1 MNLLYIFKIKFCDYT
16 RGVCMAEKSFHY
28 PLFVKGDVDGFI
40 GLFIDNLV
48 NLLIITGLCFS
59 IKMPPALVFGKI
71 LPGVAL
77 SVLAGN
83 LFYSWQARKL
93 AIKEKRTDVTALPY
107 GINTVSLFAFFG
119 FIIMPVYLQTRDVNI
134 AWRVGVA
141 SCFISGVF
149 EALGAFVGERIRRV
163 TPRAALLST
172 LAGIALVFIALNHT
186 LPLWS
191 KPLIAFIPLAFI
203 LVEYFS
209 FAKLPF
215 RIPAGLYALAAG
227 AIAAWATGT
236 MDKTLLVKSAE
247 TVSFYLPGINISEII
262 TGFREMVPYLGIS
275 IPMGLIAFFAT
286 IQNLESA
293 AAAGDDYPAM
303 PALAMNGVGT
313 IVGSFFGSP
322 FPTTVYIGHPGWKA
336 MGARG
341 GYSILNGTVISLIC
355 LTGFMSVI
363 SALVPLEAGYPILLW
378 VGIIITAQAFQ
389 TTPLKHA
396 PAIALGL
403 LPATAAWGLSLL
415 RQYINVDGKYS
426 IDQMNIMIS
435 TAMPHMKGI
444 IPFSEGS
451 LLSAMFLTAVGV
463 YLIEKDFLKAFWWTL
478 PLIICSYF
486 GFIHSGS
493 IKFNASG
500 MIPVGYALFGAV
512 IIGVYFY
519 NRFSK
524 SDTKSES
531 E

>member
-1 MNLLYIFKIKFCDYT
+1 MTEKIFN
-16 RGVCMAEKSFHY
+16 Y
-28 PLFVKGDVDGFI
+28 PFFVKGDVDGFI

-48 NLLIITGLCFS
+48 NLLLITGLCLS
-59 IKMPPALVFGKI
+59 IGMPGTLVFGKI
-71 LPGVAL
+71 LPGAAL
-77 SVLAGN
+77 SILTGN

-93 AIKEKRTDVTALPY
+93 AIKENRTDVTALPY

-119 FIIMPVYLQTRDVNI
+119 FIIVPVYIQTKDANI

-149 EALGAFVGERIRRV
+149 EALGAFVGERIRRI

-172 LAGIALVFIALNHT
+172 LAGIALAFIALNHI
-186 LPLWS
+186 LPLWD

-203 LVEYFS
+203 LIEYFS
-209 FAKLPF
+209 FVKLPF

-227 AIAAWATGT
+227 AAAAWATGS
-236 MDKTLLVKSAE
+236 MDRTVLVKSAE
-247 TVSFYLPGINISEII
+247 TVSFYMPGINIPEII
-262 TGFREMVPYLGIS
+262 TGFREMIPYLGIS

-322 FPTTVYIGHPGWKA
+322 FPATVYIGHPGWKA

-341 GYSILNGTVISLIC
+341 GYSILNGSVIALIC
-355 LTGFMSVI
+355 LTGLMSVI
-363 SALVPLEAGYPILLW
+363 SAVIPLEAGYPILLW

-389 TTPLKHA
+389 TTPSNHA

-403 LPATAAWGLSLL
+403 LPAAASWGLSLL

-426 IDQMNIMIS
+426 IDQMNSMIS
-435 TAMPHMKGI
+435 AAMPHMKGI
-444 IPFSEGS
+444 IPFSEGP

-478 PLIICSYF
+478 PLIVCSYF
-486 GFIHSGS
+486 GFIHAAS
-493 IKFNASG
+493 IGINAGG
-500 MIPVGYALFGAV
+500 MIPAGYAMFGAV
-512 IIGVYFY
+512 ILGVYFY
-519 NRFSK
+519 NRFSNGK
-524 SDTKSES
+524 NAQ
-531 E
+531 

>member
-1 MNLLYIFKIKFCDYT
+1 
-16 RGVCMAEKSFHY
+16 MAEKSFHY
-28 PLFVKGDVDGFI
+28 PLFVKGDIDGFI

-48 NLLIITGLCFS
+48 NLMLITGLCLS
-59 IKMPPALVFGKI
+59 IGMPRALVFGRI
-71 LPGVAL
+71 LPGAAL

-93 AIKEKRTDVTALPY
+93 AMKENRTDVTALPY

-119 FIIMPVYLQTRDVNI
+119 FIIIPVYIQTKDVNI

-149 EALGAFVGERIRRV
+149 EALGAFVGERIRSI

-172 LAGIALVFIALNHT
+172 LAGIAIVFIALNHT
-186 LPLWS
+186 LPLWD

-209 FAKLPF
+209 FVKLPF

-227 AIAAWATGT
+227 GIAAWATGS
-236 MDKTLLVKSAE
+236 MDKAVLVKSAE
-247 TVSFYLPGINISEII
+247 TVSFYMPYVSISEIV

-275 IPMGLIAFFAT
+275 VPMGLIAFFAT

-293 AAAGDDYPAM
+293 SAAGDNYPAM
-303 PALAMNGVGT
+303 PALAMNGIGT

-322 FPTTVYIGHPGWKA
+322 FPATVYIGHPGWKA

-341 GYSILNGTVISLIC
+341 GYSILNGSVVALIC
-355 LTGFMSVI
+355 LTGLMSVI

-389 TTPLKHA
+389 TTPAKHA

-403 LPATAAWGLSLL
+403 LPATASWGLSIL

-426 IDQMNIMIS
+426 IEQMNTMIS
-435 TAMPHMKGI
+435 GALPAMKGI
-444 IPFSEGS
+444 IPFSEGP

-463 YLIEKDFLKAFWWTL
+463 YLIEKDFLRAFWWTL
-478 PLIICSYF
+478 PLAVCSYF
-486 GFIHSGS
+486 GFIHSAS
-493 IKFNASG
+493 IGINAAG
-500 MIPVGYALFGAV
+500 MIPAGYILFGMV
-512 IIGVYFY
+512 ILGVYFY
-519 NRFSK
+519 NRYK
-524 SDTKSES
+524 GSDASV
-531 E
+531 

>member
-1 MNLLYIFKIKFCDYT
+1 
-16 RGVCMAEKSFHY
+16 MAEKVFHY
-28 PLFVKGDVDGFI
+28 PLFVKGDIDGFI

-48 NLLIITGLCFS
+48 NLLLITGLCLS
-59 IKMPPALVFGKI
+59 IGMPGSLVFGKI
-71 LPGVAL
+71 LPGAAL

-119 FIIMPVYLQTRDVNI
+119 FIIVPVYIQTKDANI

-149 EALGAFVGERIRRV
+149 EALGAFVGERIRRI

-186 LPLWS
+186 LPLWD
-191 KPLIAFIPLAFI
+191 KPIIAFIPLAFI
-203 LVEYFS
+203 LIEYFS
-209 FAKLPF
+209 FVKLPF
-215 RIPAGLYALAAG
+215 RIPPGLYALAAG
-227 AIAAWATGT
+227 AAAAWATGS
-236 MDKTLLVKSAE
+236 MDKAVLLQSAS
-247 TVSFYLPGINISEII
+247 TVSFYIPGVNIAEII

-275 IPMGLIAFFAT
+275 VPMGLIAFFAT

-303 PALAMNGVGT
+303 PALAMNGIGT

-322 FPTTVYIGHPGWKA
+322 FPATVYIGHPGWKA

-341 GYSILNGTVISLIC
+341 GYSILNGTIMALIC
-355 LTGFMSVI
+355 LTGLMSVI
-363 SALVPLEAGYPILLW
+363 SAIIPLEAGYPILLW

-389 TTPLKHA
+389 TTPSKHA

-403 LPATAAWGLSLL
+403 LPAAASWGLSLL
-415 RQYINVDGKYS
+415 RQYINAEGKYS
-426 IDQMNIMIS
+426 IDQMNSMIS
-435 TAMPHMKGI
+435 AAMPQMKGI
-444 IPFSEGS
+444 IPFSEGP

-486 GFIHSGS
+486 GFIHSAS
-493 IKFNASG
+493 IGINTSG
-500 MIPVGYALFGAV
+500 MIPAGYAMFGAV
-512 IIGVYFY
+512 ILGVYFY
-519 NRFSK
+519 NRFS
-524 SDTKSES
+524 SRNNA
-531 E
+531 